1 MLRQRS
7 KLDLTNVGMPMDN
20 ICGIISLVYRLLR
33 SHVVADKH
41 PYTSGPAG
49 IVQTVTQLRR
59 SFPTQVT
66 SETLKKLSIAP
77 NNEGYI
83 LNIMRFIGVLDSTN
97 KRTADAAAVFNKH
110 NDSDFQQGFAE
121 LVANAYHDLFDLHGD
136 SAWVLP
142 LDKLISYFRGTD
154 HTSDL
159 VGKRQAS
166 TFMTLAGISGKV
178 ESTQRLGA
186 VKPKRNEPAKAA
198 NNGSKAKKVVQSS
211 PITARAGVDPIEIVN
226 SGLSPKATKVQSDG
240 HSMALTVRV
249 EINLPAGGDQE
260 TYDRIFKSIRANLL
274 NGNVT

>member
-1 MLRQRS
+1 
-7 KLDLTNVGMPMDN
+7 
-20 ICGIISLVYRLLR
+20 
-33 SHVVADKH
+33 VADKH

-59 SFPTQVT
+59 SFPAQVT
-66 SETLKKLSIAP
+66 SDTLKKLSIAP

-110 NDSDFQQGFAE
+110 DDSDFQQGFAK
-121 LVANAYHDLFDLHGD
+121 LVEDAYHDLFDLHGD
-136 SAWVLP
+136 TAWMLP
-142 LDKLISYFRGTD
+142 FDKLISFFRGAD

-159 VGKRQAS
+159 MGKRQAS
-166 TFMTLAGISGKV
+166 TFVTLAGISGKV
-178 ESTQRLGA
+178 EGTQRPGA
-186 VKPKRNEPAKAA
+186 VKPKRTESAKSA

-211 PITARAGVDPIEIVN
+211 PTKARAGEDTIEIVN
-226 SGLSPKATKVQSDG
+226 GGLSPKGTKVQSDG
-240 HSMALTVRV
+240 HAMALTVRV

-274 NGNVT
+274 NGDVS